1 MAGNIAIVSG
11 ASSGIGRET
20 ATLLQKN
27 GYKVYAFNRSKTD
40 IAGVEFVSVDI
51 TKIDDIKRGVAFVLE
66 REGRID
72 LLVNNAGMGISG
84 ALEDTT
90 DERAEYI
97 FDVNFFGGFKLA
109 REVIPSMRENGGGR
123 IINVSSLAAVF
134 YLPFQGFYS
143 ASKAAINSLF
153 SAMQLEVKPFNIKI
167 TNVMPGD
174 IQTGFTGN
182 RRKNEDVTPVYAD
195 RINKSVAVMEK
206 DEQNGMPPSSV
217 AEVIVKQAK
226 SNKPKLIVTVGSKYK
241 LLAFLSKLLPA
252 GLVNN
257 IIYSMYGGN

>member
-1 MAGNIAIVSG
+1 
-11 ASSGIGRET
+11 
-20 ATLLQKN
+20 
-27 GYKVYAFNRSKTD
+27 
-40 IAGVEFVSVDI
+40 
-51 TKIDDIKRGVAFVLE
+51 
-66 REGRID
+66 
-72 LLVNNAGMGISG
+72 
-84 ALEDTT
+84 
-90 DERAEYI
+90 
-97 FDVNFFGGFKLA
+97 
-109 REVIPSMRENGGGR
+109 MRENGGGR

-174 IQTGFTGN
+174 IKTSFTGN
-182 RRKNEDVTPVYAD
+182 RRKNEDVTPVYAN